1 MVTGGGNT
9 SDVLDPNGL
18 DVVMRSLPPANNASS
33 SAGLT
38 GTVTSTS
45 AVAGERPGIGLD
57 ISNASHG
64 QHLIQG
70 RQTAVDILPSRHLIL
85 VPS

>member
-45 AVAGERPGIGLD
+45 ASAVAGERPGIGLD
-57 ISNASHG
+57 ISNASNG

-70 RQTAVDILPSRHLIL
+70 SKLLWTSYPQDI
-85 VPS
+85 